1 MGECLLTCLLYR
13 MEVQRRGRLQRC
25 SRSSTE
31 AGRSGRRPGSRQQ
44 VAGMRA
50 PVCPSPLTRKES
62 VGLLTSRKGPNTFSL
77 NFFEPQ
83 CPHSSRT
90 DMLQSQGVTELQY
103 TLGNS
108 GGQGGLAC
116 CSPCGCKQSDATE
129 RLNNN
134 KVTRCPQGSGKTEY
148 KNSLETKVRVVSKG

>member
-1 MGECLLTCLLYR
+1 MGECLLTCLFYR

-50 PVCPSPLTRKES
+50 PVCPSP
-62 VGLLTSRKGPNTFSL
+62 GPNTFSL

-90 DMLQSQGVTELQY
+90 DMLQSQGVTELRY